1 MRLCDLPGPRQRGA
15 QCRLRKPSPSRHR
28 VGGRFCCGRHDALAW
43 ANSAVIYTKFLQ
55 TRLGLQGHIGSG
67 GREALVDM
75 QFMPIS
81 IQALVARTNWLRGIG
96 ISQPVGA
103 VGQDSYFFQQM
114 LYYAK
119 KFATVPTAA

>member
-1 MRLCDLPGPRQRGA
+1 
-15 QCRLRKPSPSRHR
+15 
-28 VGGRFCCGRHDALAW
+28 
-43 ANSAVIYTKFLQ
+43 ANSAVRYTKFLQ

-114 LYYAK
+114 LYYAE
-119 KFATVPTAA
+119 KFATVPTVAITYYVQVEISVVNSVISNFFDKYLPL